1 MDLIKVMWMKKT
13 IELFK
18 FGLVGLLN
26 TIITYILYLFLLDH
40 FPYSLAYTISYVAG
54 IIISYF
60 FNTIFVFKQSVS
72 LSNFLKFPVV
82 YLVQYLLNLLLMFVV
97 VNKLLINEKIAL
109 IISIAVT
116 FPITFVLSKYV
127 LKSKKE

>member
-1 MDLIKVMWMKKT
+1 MKKT